1 MLRAEV
7 NEAACQACAPCVA
20 RRVCKIKALM
30 QIDPG
35 EPAMI
40 DVTRC
45 RGCGDCMRACPH
57 AAIGISNVHQ
67 PNLHSA
73 QVMSVGQ

>member
-7 NEAACQACAPCVA
+7 NEAACQACVPCLA

-30 QIDPG
+30 QIDAG

-45 RGCGDCMRACPH
+45 RGCGDCMHACPH
-57 AAIGISNVHQ
+57 AAIVMGNAHL
-67 PNLHSA
+67 PNRRSV
-73 QVMSVGQ
+73 QVMSAGH

>member
-7 NEAACQACAPCVA
+7 NEAACQACVPCLA

-35 EPAMI
+35 EPALI

-45 RGCGDCMRACPH
+45 RGCGDCLRACPH
-57 AAIGISNVHQ
+57 AAIG
-67 PNLHSA
+67 
-73 QVMSVGQ
+73 MSDAHRPGLQNTQATFVGR

>member
-7 NEAACQACAPCVA
+7 NEAACQACAPCLA

-40 DVTRC
+40 DVNRC

-57 AAIGISNVHQ
+57 AAIGMSDAHL
-67 PNLHSA
+67 PNTRSTR
-73 QVMSVGQ
+73 VMSVGQ